1 MGAGVTHHIC
11 FIPSQSLGDAL
22 RDDGSYVE
30 GVAIGTTPAPQKT
43 GEQRRNQTIEEE
55 HMEKERKMLA
65 LAETLR
71 AYIPRVTAGE
81 RQPNMRNRGS
91 AEASAKKSC
100 TVDDEAEA
108 PLPTNNLAS
117 DSLEALEAAVTSAGH
132 QQPPGESASS
142 TGIKLSKDDMPP
154 QCIVFADSQE
164 EVSVF
169 SARRHITNSAS
180 PFVGAAPQC
189 KTRCALLVPRC
200 VTSKVT
206 HYWIRG
212 LFLQCIQIWIRKI
225 ASVPCRIL
233 YREM

>member
-1 MGAGVTHHIC
+1 
-11 FIPSQSLGDAL
+11 
-22 RDDGSYVE
+22 
-30 GVAIGTTPAPQKT
+30 
-43 GEQRRNQTIEEE
+43 
-55 HMEKERKMLA
+55 MLA

-71 AYIPRVTAGE
+71 AYIPRVTVGE
-81 RQPNMRNRGS
+81 RQPNTSNRGS

-100 TVDDEAEA
+100 TVDDEEKE
-108 PLPTNNLAS
+108 PLPTKNLAS
-117 DSLEALEAAVTSAGH
+117 DSLEALEAAGASAGY
-132 QQPPGESASS
+132 QQPPGEPASS
-142 TGIKLSKDDMPP
+142 TGMKLSTDDMPP

-169 SARRHITNSAS
+169 SARGHFTNSAS
-180 PFVGAAPQC
+180 SFVSAAPQC
-189 KTRCALLVPRC
+189 KTGCALLVPRC

-212 LFLQCIQIWIRKI
+212 VFLQCIQIWIRKI